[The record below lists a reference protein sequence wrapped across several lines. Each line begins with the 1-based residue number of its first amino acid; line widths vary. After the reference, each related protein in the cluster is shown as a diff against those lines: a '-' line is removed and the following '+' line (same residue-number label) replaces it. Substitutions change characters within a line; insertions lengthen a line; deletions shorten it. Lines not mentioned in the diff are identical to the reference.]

1 MQKSLHNGLIA
12 AAVAFGLSGTAAAE
26 MTVYGKIHVSAGA
39 ISEDDG
45 ISDSDSTAVT
55 SHASRLGV
63 KASKPL
69 DNGMTMKG
77 QMEFQ
82 VDTVGDSAK
91 SSEDLIKARNTYV
104 GLQGGFGEVRVG
116 YHDTPHKMATSKLD
130 PLGDTYA
137 DYNNVVETDTR
148 AKNSILYL
156 NSFNGFSVGLAYA
169 GGDDAVEEEN
179 ENDRVSAMLSYKG
192 GPLYL
197 TAAVEDI
204 NDVDVVTDPDATE
217 TSTKF
222 GAGFTF
228 GAAKLGLVY
237 DLEER
242 AGGDEDSAM
251 FVSGQLKV
259 NEKGSIK
266 ASYGILDYEDN
277 AKEDPTFYAVAYDH
291 KMDKAASLYLLLTS
305 GDDGGLA
312 KKGKLEGD
320 GSAAVIGAVY
330 KF

>member
-1 MQKSLHNGLIA
+1 MQKTVHNGLIA
-12 AAVAFGLSGTAAAE
+12 AAVALGLSGAAAAE

-45 ISDSDSTAVT
+45 TSDSDSTAVT

-63 KASKPL
+63 KADQLL

-82 VDTVGDSAK
+82 VDTVGDNAK
-91 SSEDLIKARNTYV
+91 SSDDLIKARNTYV
-104 GLQGGFGEVRVG
+104 GLEGGFGEVRVG
-116 YHDTPHKMATSKLD
+116 YHDMPHKMATGKLD
-130 PLGDTYA
+130 PFGDTYA
-137 DYNNVVETDTR
+137 DYNNVVQTDTR

-156 NSFNGFSVGLAYA
+156 NSFNNFSVGLAYA

-197 TAAVEDI
+197 TAAREDI
-204 NDVDVVTDPDATE
+204 NDVTDPEATE
-217 TSTKF
+217 ASTKL

-237 DLEER
+237 DMEER
-242 AGGDEDSAM
+242 ANGDDDTAM
-251 FVSGQLKV
+251 FLSGQFKL
-259 NEKGSIK
+259 NEKGTFK
-266 ASYGILDYEDN
+266 TSYGILDYDDG
-277 AKEDPTFYAVAYDH
+277 AKEDPTFYALGYNH
-291 KMDKAASLYLLLTS
+291 KMDKAASLYVLLAS
-305 GDDGGLA
+305 GDDDGLA
-312 KKGKLEGD
+312 KKGKLDGD
-320 GSAAVIGAVY
+320 GSAAVVGMVY